1 MSIMKKRTILPV
13 IALCSAFALMLTF
26 SLTSSYLMDKET
38 ADNIITIG
46 DVQVSI
52 EESDFD
58 PNSSHPAA
66 AGTVIPKSPKVT
78 NTGTNDEY
86 VFLEIDVPKK
96 NVTLLCESDDVP
108 AGKKVGE
115 KIGTGASVDEIF
127 KIIATPPTVNDVSS
141 IPDNNTPKKIVFDYH
156 SGTSSTEGWFYLNT
170 TTPESA
176 EINGVKYDKFYFGY
190 NKKLAKGQSTKTLF
204 DKVQLKSFID
214 AELTGTDA
222 NVDIKVKA
230 YGIQADEI
238 GINPETNGYLTSENA
253 GKILTIL
260 KNKQV
265 M

>member
-1 MSIMKKRTILPV
+1 MSIMKKRTILPL

-96 NVTLLCESDDVP
+96 NVTLLCESDGVP
-108 AGKKVGE
+108 TGKTRGQ
-115 KIGTGASVDEIF
+115 KINNEPSDDEIF
-127 KIIATPPTVNDVSS
+127 KILVSTDT
-141 IPDNNTPKKIVFDYH
+141 DNSRITGYSEPNKVFSYH
-156 SGTSSTEGWFYLNT
+156 SGSSDSTGRDGWYYIFSETS
-170 TTPESA
+170 
-176 EINGVKYDKFYFGY
+176 EITIDSKKYTKYIFGY